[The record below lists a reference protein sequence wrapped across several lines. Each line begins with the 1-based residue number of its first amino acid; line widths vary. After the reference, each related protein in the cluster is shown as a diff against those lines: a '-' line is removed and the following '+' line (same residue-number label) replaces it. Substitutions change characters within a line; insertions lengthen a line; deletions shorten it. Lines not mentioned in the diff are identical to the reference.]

1 MRPTTIS
8 PRPSYRL
15 TVREQAAQRIRQASK
30 EERAAALARLM
41 VSGRL
46 PASRVVRGG
55 YREVMG
61 L

>member
-1 MRPTTIS
+1 MQPTTIS

-15 TVREQAAQRIRQASK
+15 TVREQLARRIAKASP
-30 EERAAALARLM
+30 EERAAAMARLM